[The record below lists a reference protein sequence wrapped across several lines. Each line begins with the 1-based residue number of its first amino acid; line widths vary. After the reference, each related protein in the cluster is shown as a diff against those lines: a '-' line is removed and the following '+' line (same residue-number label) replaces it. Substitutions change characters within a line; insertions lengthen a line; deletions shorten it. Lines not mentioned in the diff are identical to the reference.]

1 METFI
6 AILGLCTAL
15 AQEPN
20 AKFYEE
26 VSPEGIKVTVVQ
38 AGHASCYGAEDGK
51 GALMAVYKAPDEELK
66 ASTTAKELAAYLKG
80 LEAASK

>member
-20 AKFYEE
+20 AKAYEE
-26 VSPEGIKVTVVQ
+26 MSPEGIKVTVVE
-38 AGHASCYGAEDGK
+38 AGHASCFGAEDAR
-51 GALMAVYKAPDEELK
+51 GALLAVYKTPDEELK
-66 ASTTAKELAAYLKG
+66 ASTTVKELAAYLKG
-80 LEAASK
+80 IEAASK